1 VPKHVEQGATAG
13 GDLAGSTY
21 PNPVVASLQGV
32 VISGTPSSTQVL
44 TATSPTAAHW
54 AAPTGGGAVS
64 SLTTTG
70 SGAATLASG
79 VLNIP
84 TPGTATF
91 TSLTTTG
98 TAGAATLASG
108 ILNIP
113 QYTPPTVTSLTTTGS
128 GAATLTSGVL
138 NVPTPAAPT
147 FTSLTTTGSGAATLA
162 SGVLNIPT
170 PGSSFITS
178 ITTTGTSGAA
188 TVASGVLNIPQYSG
202 GGGSYTAGTGLTLTG
217 SQFSLTSPVSTANGG
232 TGVTNGF
239 AGDTLHVLRAGDTM
253 TGALTAPR
261 FYLNSTAYSDGG
273 TAGILAL
280 TGNTT
285 STSGALYLNNL
296 AINAY
301 TAVCTAL
308 APNLT
313 TGQNAQFRI
322 GVALGSDKAAEM
334 NYVYSTTVGS
344 SQLKFQMY
352 GSTLSAITYNQA
364 GDVTIGRILKTSASA
379 TTNAALNIPSG
390 VAPTTPNAGDI
401 WYDGTHL
408 QFRGSAATY
417 QLDQQTGGGGG
428 GTVTSASVV
437 SANGFTGTVATAT
450 TTPAITLTTSITGVL
465 KGNGTAILAA
475 TAGTDYQVPI
485 SLTTTGSGAATFASG
500 VLNIPTTATT
510 ATTATS
516 AYSPIGTT
524 EDTQGFTYP
533 TFRQNLRGT
542 ISPTSGEL
550 TLYCFTAGVSRAI
563 TKLGL
568 SVGATAAAGVTYCA
582 LGLYT
587 VNTTTGAMTLVAS
600 TPNTTTAAAAAYT
613 PYQIGLTATYSLV
626 AGTRYAVGFL
636 MLATTMPVMNA
647 AAGSDDYGNNNFVSG
662 VQNRLLGQ
670 ITGETTLPATIA
682 DSAIGANGNAVHVL
696 MIM

>member
-1 VPKHVEQGATAG
+1 VPKHIEAGATAG

-64 SLTTTG
+64 SLTTSGT
-70 SGAATLASG
+70 SGAATLSAG

-84 TPGTATF
+84 NYANTTYTAGSGITLTGTTF
-91 TSLTTTG
+91 SLTTP
-98 TAGAATLASG
+98 
-108 ILNIP
+108 I
-113 QYTPPTVTSLTTTGS
+113 
-128 GAATLTSGVL
+128 
-138 NVPTPAAPT
+138 
-147 FTSLTTTGSGAATLA
+147 SLTTTGSGAATLA

-170 PGSSFITS
+170 PGSSYITS
-178 ITTTGTSGAA
+178 LTTTGTTGAA
-188 TVASGVLNIPQYSG
+188 TVTSGVLNIPQYSG
-202 GGGSYTAGTGLTLTG
+202 GGGGTYTAGAGLTLTG
-217 SQFSLTSPVSTANGG
+217 SAFSLTAPVSVANGG

-417 QLDQQTGGGGG
+417 QLDQQTGGGG
-428 GTVTSASVV
+428 
-437 SANGFTGTVATAT
+437 
-450 TTPAITLTTSITGVL
+450 
-465 KGNGTAILAA
+465 
-475 TAGTDYQVPI
+475 
-485 SLTTTGSGAATFASG
+485 
-500 VLNIPTTATT
+500 
-510 ATTATS
+510 
-516 AYSPIGTT
+516 SPIGTT

-542 ISPTSGEL
+542 ISPTSGQL
-550 TLYCFTAGVSRAI
+550 TLYGFTAGTSRTI

-568 SVGATAAAGVTYCA
+568 SVGNTAAAGVTYCA
-582 LGLYT
+582 LGLYS
-587 VNTTTGAMTLVAS
+587 VNTSTGALTLVAS
-600 TPNTTTAAAAAYT
+600 TPNTTTAGAATYT
-613 PYQIGLTATYSLV
+613 PYQIGLSASYALV
-626 AGTRYAVGFL
+626 AGTRYMVGFL

-647 AAGSDDYGNNNFVSG
+647 AAGSDDYGNNNYVSG
-662 VQNRLLGQ
+662 VQNRLVGQ
-670 ITGETTLPATIA
+670 VTGETTLPSTLA
-682 DSAIGANGNAVHVL
+682 DSAIGPNGNAAHVL